1 MKHIPTGVVL
11 KVQEHRSRDQN
22 RKLARQKLATKLDDM
37 ENGKASRTAVLG
49 EVKRKKKNS
58 AAKKSKRKYRKLE
71 EEKNAGLKAGE
82 DEEME

>member
-1 MKHIPTGVVL
+1 
-11 KVQEHRSRDQN
+11 
-22 RKLARQKLATKLDDM
+22 M